1 MEFVHEYATTLRTS
15 SGDEYLVRVYA
26 DQQPGGL
33 WEGWFVFFPL
43 TGGPTLATDRE
54 TTQSKLDDV
63 SYWATGITPA
73 YLEGA
78 LTRALDRVP
87 EARLLRH
94 MARAEAAEAYARAE
108 AEGYAAAADQ
118 AMARARRA
126 QDDRLDAAVRLTGRK
141 GRPRSRKGRAA

>member
-1 MEFVHEYATTLRTS
+1 MEFVHEYQTPLRTAD
-15 SGDEYLVRVYA
+15 GEEYLARVYA

-33 WEGWFVFFPL
+33 WEAWFVFFPIA
-43 TGGPTLATDRE
+43 GGRTLATDRE

-63 SYWATGITPA
+63 IYWATGISPA

-78 LTRALDRVP
+78 LTRALDRLP

-118 AMARARRA
+118 ALARARRA
-126 QDDRLDAAVRLTGRK
+126 QDDRLEAAGQLTGRK
-141 GRPRSRKGRAA
+141 GRARPRKGRVA